1 MSTSKCKV
9 LGFIH
14 ADGAQ
19 LQVKWPYQTRHRK
32 DASTGKDG
40 IPSISSLSLPSSLKI
55 ELGVRVR
62 KIYIQFCPLKL
73 FLKHKCQV
81 SSGLQVSS
89 AVSSSQNV
97 AERRHLFVGQSYL
110 IANKH
115 QTVG

>member
-40 IPSISSLSLPSSLKI
+40 IPSISSLALPSSLKI
-55 ELGVRVR
+55 GVG
-62 KIYIQFCPLKL
+62 KKDIHTIL
-73 FLKHKCQV
+73 
-81 SSGLQVSS
+81 SSKALSE
-89 AVSSSQNV
+89 A
-97 AERRHLFVGQSYL
+97 
-110 IANKH
+110 
-115 QTVG
+115 